1 MIEIK
6 DVCKSFGDNNVL
18 KSINT
23 SFSPG
28 KCNLIIGRSGSG
40 KTVLMKT
47 LVGLFIPEKGLILYD
62 NRPFNQM
69 STNEQIDVRKDMGM
83 IFQAGA
89 LFDSMSV
96 EDNVMFPLLMFHR
109 QNYKTMLNRVNFC
122 LDRVNLSGINK
133 LMPSEL
139 SGGMKKRV
147 AIARAIAT
155 EPKYLF
161 CDEPNSGLDPQ
172 TSILIDQLIS
182 EITHEYNITTVINT
196 HDMNSVFEIGEN
208 IIYIHKGEIW
218 WRGNKDNVLHSD
230 NNELNDFIFCSSLT
244 KKAKGC
250 LE

>member
-6 DVCKSFGDNNVL
+6 DVCKSFGDNDVL

-196 HDMNSVFEIGEN
+196 HDMSSVFEIGEN

>member
-6 DVCKSFGDNNVL
+6 DVCKSFGDNDVL

-47 LVGLFIPEKGLILYD
+47 LVGLFKPEKGIIFYD

>member
-1 MIEIK
+1 
-6 DVCKSFGDNNVL
+6 
-18 KSINT
+18 
-23 SFSPG
+23 
-28 KCNLIIGRSGSG
+28 
-40 KTVLMKT
+40 
-47 LVGLFIPEKGLILYD
+47 
-62 NRPFNQM
+62 
-69 STNEQIDVRKDMGM
+69 
-83 IFQAGA
+83 
-89 LFDSMSV
+89 
-96 EDNVMFPLLMFHR
+96 
-109 QNYKTMLNRVNFC
+109 
-122 LDRVNLSGINK
+122 
-133 LMPSEL
+133 MPSEL